1 MNESGIWVV
10 YLAAVMSTV
19 LVEEFISE
27 SDAFAH
33 ATKLTT
39 RHGEKYHVAKL
50 VARVKPVQQPTFE
63 IERV

>member
-10 YLAAVMSTV
+10 YHASVTSAV
-19 LVEEFISE
+19 LVENFLSE
-27 SDAFAH
+27 DDALHH
-33 ATKLTT
+33 AAKMTT
-39 RHGEKYHVAKL
+39 RHSTQHHVAKL